1 MNTILKTARYRHA
14 QIASGAL
21 VVSAAA
27 LAVSGL
33 LAQSAPKQSTPR
45 LEATRK
51 GPCQDWSDTL
61 KKDPKK
67 VEKLRRAFVTALKR
81 SARIL
86 TQGTPTPGDVD
97 TRKELL
103 KSSASARDEILRIFQ
118 KDTSG
123 PAFDPDF
130 PAEAWFKFF
139 EPDGPITA
147 ERKQGEKKEGD
158 SEPEEHCLHIFY
170 LPEVGALLAGSDE
183 IIFETY
189 LLCCYKPW

>member
-14 QIASGAL
+14 QIASSAL

-33 LAQSAPKQSTPR
+33 LAQSAPKQSAPR

-67 VEKLRRAFVTALKR
+67 VEKLRRTFVTALKR

-86 TQGTPTPGDVD
+86 TPGTPTPGDVD

-103 KSSASARDEILRIFQ
+103 NSSASARDEILRIFKQ
-118 KDTSG
+118 DTSG
-123 PAFDPDF
+123 PIFDPDF
-130 PAEAWFKFF
+130 PAEAWFKFY
-139 EPDGPITA
+139 EPELPITKEA
-147 ERKQGEKKEGD
+147 EKTTTDPFRED
-158 SEPEEHCLHIFY
+158 HCLHIFR
-170 LPEVGALLAGSDE
+170 LPEPGTQLSGVSDE
-183 IIFETY
+183 VIFETY
-189 LLCCYKPW
+189 LMCCYKPW